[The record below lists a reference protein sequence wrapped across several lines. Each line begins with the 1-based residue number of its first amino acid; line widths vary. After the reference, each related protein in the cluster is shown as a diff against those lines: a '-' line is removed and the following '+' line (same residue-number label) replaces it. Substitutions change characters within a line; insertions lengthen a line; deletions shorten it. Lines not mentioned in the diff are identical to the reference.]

1 MDSSV
6 ELTQFAEHQRA
17 PRWAPV
23 LICIA
28 LTALTLIVFA
38 QTFSFKFLNFDDN
51 LFISENQRLTQG
63 LSAKGV
69 AWAFTANLT
78 HHDPTA
84 EYWEPLTLISR
95 LADVQFAGMD
105 AGAHHRTNVL
115 LHLVA
120 GLVLFGAVRA
130 LLRSDVKAAII
141 AALFLIHPLHVEPVA
156 WLSARKDVMNGLFFF
171 ATIWAYTW
179 YAALPSWRRYAL
191 VFLAFLGANM
201 AKPMAVS
208 LPFVLLLLDHWPLR
222 RLRPPLLDRASL
234 RVIVEKLPLL
244 LVAVAVA
251 LLAMVDQRQHG
262 AIGDDILYPLSVRL
276 GNAAISFWAYL
287 CQTVLPVNLA
297 IYYPHP
303 GRALNW
309 TVAAPGVVGLILV
322 VLLCIQQANRRP
334 WLLVGFGWFAIV
346 LLPVSGVVQ
355 IGEMARADRYT
366 YVALVGIFLLVV
378 EQLSEWPGARSRRS
392 HSRNET
398 VLAGGLTI
406 AALVALTSVSY
417 AQTQTW
423 PDSITVFGHAV
434 AVTSDNY
441 IAQANLGA
449 ALFDAGDQRA
459 GREHHREAIRIHAPV
474 LQFHRTSGFEVERR
488 RDFAAAIQHYGK
500 FLTVVPWDS
509 EVRQRLGGVLLET
522 GEYGTALAQYNEALR
537 YERDAIPPRIGI
549 ARALIAQR
557 RFADARGLLDRILQ
571 QDAENHEAQELLRT
585 IRE

>member
-1 MDSSV
+1 MGARREAVLVFGGAIVKIRALDSSV
-6 ELTQFAEHQRA
+6 EQTQFAEHQRA

-23 LICIA
+23 LICIT

-69 AWAFTANLT
+69 TWAFTANLT

-156 WLSARKDVMNGLFFF
+156 WLSARKDVMNGLFSF

-287 CQTVLPVNLA
+287 CQTVL
-297 IYYPHP
+297 
-303 GRALNW
+303 R
-309 TVAAPGVVGLILV
+309 
-322 VLLCIQQANRRP
+322 
-334 WLLVGFGWFAIV
+334 
-346 LLPVSGVVQ
+346 
-355 IGEMARADRYT
+355 
-366 YVALVGIFLLVV
+366 
-378 EQLSEWPGARSRRS
+378 
-392 HSRNET
+392 
-398 VLAGGLTI
+398 
-406 AALVALTSVSY
+406 
-417 AQTQTW
+417 
-423 PDSITVFGHAV
+423 
-434 AVTSDNY
+434 
-441 IAQANLGA
+441 
-449 ALFDAGDQRA
+449 
-459 GREHHREAIRIHAPV
+459 
-474 LQFHRTSGFEVERR
+474 
-488 RDFAAAIQHYGK
+488 
-500 FLTVVPWDS
+500 
-509 EVRQRLGGVLLET
+509 
-522 GEYGTALAQYNEALR
+522 
-537 YERDAIPPRIGI
+537 
-549 ARALIAQR
+549 
-557 RFADARGLLDRILQ
+557 
-571 QDAENHEAQELLRT
+571 
-585 IRE
+585 